1 MKSTALVLSFALTQ
15 VAFNSSAQEPKTAQ
29 EAPASVA
36 AMSALPLASLQKI
49 DTLVGTGT
57 EAVAGKNVVVHYS
70 GWLHDA
76 QAVDQHGKAFDS
88 SVGRGPFNFSLG
100 ARQVIPGWDQGVAG
114 MKVGGKR
121 TLIIPSHMG
130 YGARGA
136 GGGVIPPNADL
147 IFDVELLDVLT
158 PPEVEKI
165 ETAPGKGEA
174 CSPGEKVT
182 VHYTGWLRDPKAK
195 KQRGKEFDSSRKR
208 APLEFNLGAGQVIR
222 GWDQGVAGMKVGGKR
237 TLIIPSALGYGAHGI
252 GNGLIPPN
260 ADLIFEVELIK
271 ISK

>member
-1 MKSTALVLSFALTQ
+1 MKSTTLILAFALSQ
-15 VAFNSSAQEPKTAQ
+15 VAFSSNAQEAKATQ

-36 AMSALPLASLQKI
+36 AVSALPVASLQKV
-49 DTLVGTGT
+49 DTLVGTGA

-70 GWLHDA
+70 GWLLDTTA
-76 QAVDQHGKAFDS
+76 ADQHGKAFDS
-88 SVGRGPFNFSLG
+88 SVGRAPFNFALG

-114 MKVGGKR
+114 MKIGGKR
-121 TLIIPSHMG
+121 TLIIPSNMA

-136 GGGVIPPNADL
+136 GGVIPPDADL
-147 IFDVELLDVLT
+147 IFDVELLDVIT
-158 PPEVEKI
+158 PPELAKI
-165 ETAPGKGEA
+165 ENAPGKGEVCA
-174 CSPGEKVT
+174 PGQKVS

-195 KQRGKEFDSSRKR
+195 NQRGKEFDSSRKR
-208 APLEFNLGAGQVIR
+208 GPFEFNLGAGQVIR

-237 TLIIPSALGYGAHGI
+237 TLIIPSALGYGAHGT

-260 ADLIFEVELIK
+260 ADLVFEVELLK